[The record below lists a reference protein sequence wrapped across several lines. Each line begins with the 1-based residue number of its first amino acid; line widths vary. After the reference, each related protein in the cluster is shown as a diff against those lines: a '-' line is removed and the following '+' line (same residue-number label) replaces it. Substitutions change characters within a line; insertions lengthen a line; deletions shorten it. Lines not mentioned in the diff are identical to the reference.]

1 MINAEAYAQVSYII
15 SKMSKKLKNK
25 IPYDVIDIIENNK
38 DKRYVINE
46 EVVKNIELLPD
57 TEKLLSVL
65 YTDYIATDEEKAIIK
80 NKEKMIYFNK
90 EDEKRKIYSTDVFI
104 DCEKN
109 KEKLIRDKNIALQVI
124 KKEKWYKKILRK
136 IRERLKW

>member
-25 IPYDVIDIIENNK
+25 IPNDVIDVIESNK
-38 DKRYVINE
+38 DKKYVINE

-90 EDEKRKIYSTDVFI
+90 EEEKRKLYNSDMFM
-104 DCEKN
+104 DNEKN
-109 KEKLIRDKNIALQVI
+109 KEEFNNDKDKHLQVI